1 MFLDVF
7 LGLFTGTLLGLLGGG
22 GSIIAVPILVY
33 VIGLQA
39 KTAIGTSLVIVGL
52 ASFFA
57 VLPHW
62 RRNCVSLR
70 IALLFGASGAIGSY
84 LGGVLAGGIPDQ
96 VQLIM
101 FALVMALVGILMLTA
116 GKNNEASRQQNS
128 HQLSIVLAAGLGAG
142 LLTGL
147 LGVGGGFIIVPALML
162 VLGLPMKQA
171 VGTSLLVI
179 GMNSLVGATAYAS
192 HISFT
197 GSVLPFGIGTILS
210 APVAGHFAHYIEQGK
225 LKVGFALALLLLS
238 AWMFIKQL
246 IG

>member
-7 LGLFTGTLLGLLGGG
+7 LGLITGTLLGLLGGG

-33 VIGLQA
+33 VLGLQA

-101 FALVMALVGILMLTA
+101 FALIMALVGILMLTA
-116 GKNNEASRQQNS
+116 GRNNEASRQQHS

-179 GMNSLVGATAYAS
+179 AMNSLVGATAYAS
-192 HISFT
+192 HVSFV
-197 GSVLPFGIGTILS
+197 GSVLPFAIGTILS

-225 LKVGFALALLLLS
+225 LKVGFALSLLLLS
-238 AWMFIKQL
+238 AWMLIKQF
-246 IG
+246 IS

>member
-1 MFLDVF
+1 MVLDVF
-7 LGLFTGTLLGLLGGG
+7 LGLITGTLLGLLGGG
-22 GSIIAVPILVY
+22 GSILAVPILVY
-33 VIGLQA
+33 VLGLQA
-39 KTAIGTSLVIVGL
+39 KAAIGTSLVIVGL

-62 RRNCVSLR
+62 RRSYVLLR

-96 VQLIM
+96 IQLIM
-101 FALVMALVGILMLTA
+101 FASIMTLVGILMLTT
-116 GKNNEASRQQNS
+116 GRNSEAFQQQHS
-128 HQLSIVLAAGLGAG
+128 HQLYIVLAAGLGAG

-179 GMNSLVGATAYAS
+179 AMNSLVGATAYAS
-192 HISFT
+192 HISFE
-197 GSVLPFGIGTILS
+197 GSVLPYAIGTIIS

-225 LKVGFALALLLLS
+225 LKVGFALSLLLLS
-238 AWMFIKQL
+238 AWMLIKQF

>member
-1 MFLDVF
+1 MFLGVF
-7 LGLFTGTLLGLLGGG
+7 LGLIVGTLLGLLGGG
-22 GSIIAVPILVY
+22 GSILAVPILVY
-33 VIGLQA
+33 LLGLQA
-39 KTAIGTSLVIVGL
+39 KAAIGTSLVIVGL

-62 RRNCVSLR
+62 RRSYVSVR
-70 IALLFGASGAIGSY
+70 IALQFGASGAFGSY
-84 LGGVLAGGIPDQ
+84 LGGVLAGGISDQ
-96 VQLIM
+96 IQLIL
-101 FALVMALVGILMLTA
+101 FAAIMALVGILMLTA
-116 GKNNEASRQQNS
+116 VKNDEASRPQHS
-128 HQLSIVLAAGLGAG
+128 HQLLIVLAAGFGAG

-192 HISFT
+192 HISFK
-197 GSVLPFGIGTILS
+197 GSVLPFAIGTILS
-210 APVAGHFAHYIEQGK
+210 APVAGYFAHYVEQGK

-238 AWMFIKQL
+238 AWMLIKQF

>member
-1 MFLDVF
+1 MFLDAF
-7 LGLFTGTLLGLLGGG
+7 LGLITGTLLGLLGGG

-33 VIGLQA
+33 VLGLQA

-52 ASFFA
+52 ASFSA

-96 VQLIM
+96 IQLIM
-101 FALVMALVGILMLTA
+101 FALIMALVGILMLTA
-116 GKNNEASRQQNS
+116 GKNSEASQQQHS

-179 GMNSLVGATAYAS
+179 AMNSLVGATVYAS
-192 HISFT
+192 HVSFV
-197 GSVLPFGIGTILS
+197 GSVLPFAIGTILS
-210 APVAGHFAHYIEQGK
+210 APVAGHFAHYIEQAK
-225 LKVGFALALLLLS
+225 LKVGFALSLLLLS
-238 AWMFIKQL
+238 AWMLIRQFI
-246 IG
+246 G

>member
-7 LGLFTGTLLGLLGGG
+7 LGLLTGALLGLLGGG

-33 VIGLQA
+33 VLGLQA

-101 FALVMALVGILMLTA
+101 FALIMALVGILMLTA

-179 GMNSLVGATAYAS
+179 AMNSLVGATAYAS
-192 HISFT
+192 HVSFV
-197 GSVLPFGIGTILS
+197 GSVLPFAIGTILS

-225 LKVGFALALLLLS
+225 LKVGFALSLLLLS
-238 AWMFIKQL
+238 AWMLIKQF

>member
-7 LGLFTGTLLGLLGGG
+7 LGLSTGTLLGLLGGG

-33 VIGLQA
+33 VLGLQA

-62 RRNCVSLR
+62 RRNYVSLR

-84 LGGVLAGGIPDQ
+84 LGGVLAGGISDQ
-96 VQLIM
+96 IQLIM
-101 FALVMALVGILMLTA
+101 FASIMALVGILMLTS
-116 GKNNEASRQQNS
+116 GKNNEASRPQQS
-128 HQLSIVLAAGLGAG
+128 HQLAIVLAAGLGAG

-179 GMNSLVGATAYAS
+179 SMNSLVGATAYAS

-197 GSVLPFGIGTILS
+197 GSVLPFAIGTILS
-210 APVAGHFAHYIEQGK
+210 APVAGYFAHYIEQGK

-238 AWMFIKQL
+238 AGMLIKQF
-246 IG
+246 IS